1 MSLPKKRKP
10 LAERIEEAIAD
21 LTREADRI
29 NRRMANKTKPQLLQI
44 LKETQM
50 STTNKKKSNKT
61 ELNKLGKTQ
70 KREKI
75 VAQKTGKKDK
85 TGKPRKKVET
95 GLRPVSTTTK
105 DATVTIKPRAVKIK
119 PAA

>member
-1 MSLPKKRKP
+1 MSLPKKRKS
-10 LAERIEEAIAD
+10 LDERIEEANAA
-21 LTREADRI
+21 LTRESQKLRAKEKTMSAT
-29 NRRMANKTKPQLLQI
+29 NRKQ
-44 LKETQM
+44 
-50 STTNKKKSNKT
+50 SNKP
-61 ELNKLGKTQ
+61 ERDKLAKTQ

>member
-1 MSLPKKRKP
+1 MSATNRK
-10 LAERIEEAIAD
+10 
-21 LTREADRI
+21 
-29 NRRMANKTKPQLLQI
+29 Q
-44 LKETQM
+44 
-50 STTNKKKSNKT
+50 SNKP
-61 ELNKLGKTQ
+61 ERDKLGKTQ

>member
-1 MSLPKKRKP
+1 MS
-10 LAERIEEAIAD
+10 A
-21 LTREADRI
+21 
-29 NRRMANKTKPQLLQI
+29 
-44 LKETQM
+44 
-50 STTNKKKSNKT
+50 TNKKKSNKT

-85 TGKPRKKVET
+85 TGKPRKKAVKQT
-95 GLRPVSTTTK
+95 IAP
-105 DATVTIKPRAVKIK
+105 DATVTIKPRTVKIE

>member
-1 MSLPKKRKP
+1 MSLPKKRKS
-10 LAERIEEAIAD
+10 LDERIEEANAA
-21 LTREADRI
+21 LTRESQKLRAKE
-29 NRRMANKTKPQLLQI
+29 KT
-44 LKETQM
+44 M

>member
-10 LAERIEEAIAD
+10 LAERIEEAITD
-21 LTREADRI
+21 LARERKRI
-29 NRRMANKTKPQLLQI
+29 VGAENFQPATTKTKE
-44 LKETQM
+44 KTM
-50 STTNKKKSNKT
+50 SATNRKQSNKP
-61 ELNKLGKTQ
+61 ERDKLAKTQ

>member
-50 STTNKKKSNKT
+50 SATNKKKSNKT

-85 TGKPRKKVET
+85 TGKPRKKAVKQT
-95 GLRPVSTTTK
+95 IAP
-105 DATVTIKPRAVKIK
+105 DATVTIKPRTVKIE

>member
-1 MSLPKKRKP
+1 MSLPKKRKT
-10 LAERIEEAIAD
+10 LDERIEEANAA
-21 LTREADRI
+21 LTRESQKLRAKEKTMSAT
-29 NRRMANKTKPQLLQI
+29 NRKQ
-44 LKETQM
+44 
-50 STTNKKKSNKT
+50 SNKP
-61 ELNKLGKTQ
+61 ERDKLAKTQ